1 MANRRANQKSDG
13 RKVAGTLPLK
23 GPASQVARRVL
34 LTEPDGAAAESIRVL
49 RTRIQSQHLQVG
61 RRALAVCGPSPE
73 VGTTFVA
80 VNLAIALSQ
89 IGIKTLLVD
98 ADLRDPSVHTYF
110 DPPLIGG
117 GLFACLA
124 SFSDSIVE
132 FTDENVLPNLDVLGA
147 GQPDSA
153 AHELLASDKFPAIIN
168 ACVRDY
174 DITIIDTPPANSCA
188 DGLRIGTI
196 TGFSLIVAR
205 KNRTLVSDVRVLA
218 DQLRTERARAVG
230 TVLNDF

>member
-1 MANRRANQKSDG
+1 MAARRSTQKSDD
-13 RKVAGTLPLK
+13 RVTSEAHPFAGPTT
-23 GPASQVARRVL
+23 QVERRVL
-34 LTEPDGAAAESIRVL
+34 LTDPNGAAAESIRVL

-61 RRALAVCGPSPE
+61 RRALAICGPTPE
-73 VGTTFVA
+73 VGSTFVA

-98 ADLRDPSVHTYF
+98 GDLRHPSVHTYF
-110 DPPLIGG
+110 DPPLAGG
-117 GLFACLA
+117 GLYACLT
-124 SFSDSIVE
+124 SFSDSIAE

-147 GQPDSA
+147 GQPDST
-153 AHELLASDKFPAIIN
+153 AHELLAGDKFPEIIN
-168 ACVRDY
+168 ARVRDY
-174 DITIIDTPPANSCA
+174 DMTIIDTPPANSCA

-196 TGFSLIVAR
+196 TGFALIVAR

-230 TVLNDF
+230 TVLNNF